1 MEAGVRRLV
10 VECCGVL
17 WNIGPGRS
25 DVRHYRVVKRLD
37 RRGSHSVRAKAGR
50 PAHVDGAGGR
60 DRGALA
66 YSLGVGTNGGIL
78 RGFDERG
85 IVVVSGNRFANTEEF
100 HFIPW
105 SAILDH
111 KLAR

>member
-1 MEAGVRRLV
+1 MLRPGGPPTSTAPEGA
-10 VECCGVL
+10 
-17 WNIGPGRS
+17 IG
-25 DVRHYRVVKRLD
+25 
-37 RRGSHSVRAKAGR
+37 
-50 PAHVDGAGGR
+50 
-60 DRGALA
+60 GALA
-66 YSLGVGTNGGIL
+66 YPLGVGTNGGIL

-105 SAILDH
+105 SAILDL